1 METPRRLPR
10 SLLDCD
16 LDLGV
21 KEPSRR
27 KEREEAGRMVQAE
40 GTAYERRSF
49 LRATFYQRLAVP
61 LKPGGAQRGLL
72 TLAHWQLLPK
82 ALEATE

>member
-1 METPRRLPR
+1 M
-10 SLLDCD
+10 DCN

-27 KEREEAGRMVQAE
+27 KEREKAERMFQAV

-49 LRATFYQRLAVP
+49 LRATFYQWLAVP
-61 LKPGGAQRGLL
+61 LKPGGAQRGLI
-72 TLAHWQLLPK
+72 TLAHWQLVPK
-82 ALEATE
+82 ALGATE